1 MEPTYESWQKEILV
15 FVSGDD
21 LRNLLNSVLEE
32 IDHNQ
37 NIRTREHSA
46 LIGIISNLNLRIKPK
61 CKHFYL
67 KELRIAGFSK
77 SEVKKLG
84 FKFSDW
90 LWEKWLDSTNRNLGG
105 RPSIGNWM
113 ANSITNHL
121 ENFSEIAGSRT
132 TTEFKKA
139 IKNRKP
145 NGTIYAIPGTS
156 EKIIE
161 NSRFMKISIVNA
173 YINVSKIF
181 KIKRENV
188 EYSPKL
194 HV

>member
-1 MEPTYESWQKEILV
+1 MDRFIRKIRRQRHPLKQWNLRTSHDKKKVLKKLIEILV

-90 LWEKWLDSTNRNLGG
+90 LWEKCLDSTNRNLGG
-105 RPSIGNWM
+105 RPSIGN
-113 ANSITNHL
+113 
-121 ENFSEIAGSRT
+121 
-132 TTEFKKA
+132 
-139 IKNRKP
+139 
-145 NGTIYAIPGTS
+145 
-156 EKIIE
+156 
-161 NSRFMKISIVNA
+161 
-173 YINVSKIF
+173 
-181 KIKRENV
+181 
-188 EYSPKL
+188 
-194 HV
+194 